1 MIYNKYSIYMICM
14 MKSQQNVSDKIQ
26 VERSSRDHLSR
37 QRNLHVMDF
46 KNFIYTG
53 AKAKA
58 RFGFKLYDTIY
69 DIIKFK
75 FKTGLA
81 SMEL

>member
-1 MIYNKYSIYMICM
+1 
-14 MKSQQNVSDKIQ
+14 
-26 VERSSRDHLSR
+26 
-37 QRNLHVMDF
+37 MDF